1 MNKTIKNALILM
13 AITLISGFLL
23 GGVYE
28 LTKDA
33 RAKQQEKNQNEAYK
47 TVFSQASTFE
57 AYDYNKELI
66 EKELEKN
73 SITSKM

>member
-33 RAKQQEKNQNEAYK
+33 RAKQQEKIKMKLTKLYL
-47 TVFSQASTFE
+47 VRQAPL
-57 AYDYNKELI
+57 KHM
-66 EKELEKN
+66 
-73 SITSKM
+73 ITTRS

>member
-1 MNKTIKNALILM
+1 M

-33 RAKQQEKNQNEAYK
+33 RAKQQEKIKMKPIKLYL
-47 TVFSQASTFE
+47 VRQAPLK
-57 AYDYNKELI
+57 YM
-66 EKELEKN
+66 
-73 SITSKM
+73 ITTRS

>member
-28 LTKDA
+28 LTRMPEQSSRKKIKMKLTKLYLV
-33 RAKQQEKNQNEAYK
+33 R
-47 TVFSQASTFE
+47 QAPL
-57 AYDYNKELI
+57 KHM
-66 EKELEKN
+66 
-73 SITSKM
+73 ITTRS